1 MSPMEMVQTVF
12 SDPPLPLSEIIRAG
26 TTRAKAQLPPVGGS
40 PLRPLP
46 EYPSRDGRKP
56 YLLRDPAQADD
67 TLWGSFQAQLRTRL
81 LKRNEPPP
89 PPPQPKTFTSS
100 LAMPKVAP
108 RSPSPSRRRWRTP
121 WRPARRER
129 RGGRPRE
136 AWMGRAMFLLFTFT
150 PRMDSG

>member
-89 PPPQPKTFTSS
+89 PPPQPKT
-100 LAMPKVAP
+100 LLPRWRCQRLRRARRARHYP
-108 RSPSPSRRRWRTP
+108 RSLKT
-121 WRPARRER
+121 
-129 RGGRPRE
+129 
-136 AWMGRAMFLLFTFT
+136 GRARSHWRCIT
-150 PRMDSG
+150 S